1 MTQSII
7 GVVSKKLDGKIKDTP
22 PTEMINILIKNIE
35 DFEAGEAST
44 SYMLNDK
51 YKVTITVEDI
61 EE

>member
-1 MTQSII
+1 MTQSTIE
-7 GVVSKKLDGKIKDTP
+7 VVSKKLDGKIKDTP

>member
-1 MTQSII
+1 MTQSTIE
-7 GVVSKKLDGKIKDTP
+7 VVSQKLDGKIKDTS
-22 PTEMINILIKNIE
+22 PTEIINILIKNME

-51 YKVTITVEDI
+51 YKVTIAMEDI

>member
-1 MTQSII
+1 MAQSTIE
-7 GVVSKKLDGKIKDTP
+7 VLDQKLGKKIKDTS
-22 PTEMINILIKNIE
+22 PTEIINILIKNIE